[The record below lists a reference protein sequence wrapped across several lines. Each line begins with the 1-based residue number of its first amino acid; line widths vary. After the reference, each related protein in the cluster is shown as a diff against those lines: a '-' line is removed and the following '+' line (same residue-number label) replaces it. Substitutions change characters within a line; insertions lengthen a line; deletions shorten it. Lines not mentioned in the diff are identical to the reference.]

1 MEMKGLTIS
10 KQRQSAQREHGRG
23 RLGTLLTVL
32 ILAVAVF
39 VAIKVVP
46 AYVLNY
52 QLQDSM
58 QTEARFAI
66 SSKKG
71 EEEIR
76 EAVWKKIQELGIPAR
91 KEDIRVTVVDTSVTI
106 VVNYVVHV
114 DLEVYEFNLE
124 FHPHA
129 DNHTI

>member
-1 MEMKGLTIS
+1 MKGLTIS